1 MRIYFREYII
11 SISFHHLITFIFA
24 SLDDATM
31 ALRIYYETKDLSK
44 YQTFLWTRK
53 QTNQTRLEDAKE
65 KKADSKTEEET

>member
-1 MRIYFREYII
+1 
-11 SISFHHLITFIFA
+11 
-24 SLDDATM
+24 M
-31 ALRIYYETKDLSK
+31 ALRIYYETKGLSK